1 MNIDLS
7 EYFYFFTQVLLL
19 ASDLTVCLDFW
30 ASIGLS
36 SVDKTRL

>member
-30 ASIGLS
+30 SKYILHDYS
-36 SVDKTRL
+36 M